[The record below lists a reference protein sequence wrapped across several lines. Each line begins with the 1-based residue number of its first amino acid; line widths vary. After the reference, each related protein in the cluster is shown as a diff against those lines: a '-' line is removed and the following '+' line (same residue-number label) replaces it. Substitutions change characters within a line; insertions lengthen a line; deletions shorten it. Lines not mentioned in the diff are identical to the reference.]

1 MRFSA
6 TRAVSFPTL
15 NSFSGCA
22 TMANKWRINPPD
34 APLTPEQLASLRE
47 RFARM
52 SLTGLADAYYAAW
65 LRCKM
70 EPGGK
75 PPRAAFM
82 QERVQAWKELRK
94 GG

>member
-1 MRFSA
+1 
-6 TRAVSFPTL
+6 
-15 NSFSGCA
+15 
-22 TMANKWRINPPD
+22 MANKWRMTAGP
-34 APLTPEQLASLRE
+34 PLTPEQLANLRQ

-75 PPRAAFM
+75 PPRAAFI
-82 QERVQAWKELRK
+82 QELVQAWKELRK

>member
-1 MRFSA
+1 
-6 TRAVSFPTL
+6 
-15 NSFSGCA
+15 
-22 TMANKWRINPPD
+22 MANKTAD
-34 APLTPEQLASLRE
+34 APLTSEQLAALRQ

-82 QERVQAWKELRK
+82 QELVQAWKELRK
-94 GG
+94 VG

>member
-1 MRFSA
+1 
-6 TRAVSFPTL
+6 
-15 NSFSGCA
+15 
-22 TMANKWRINPPD
+22 MANNPAD
-34 APLTPEQLASLRE
+34 APLTPEQLAALRQ

-52 SLTGLADAYYAAW
+52 SLTGLADAYNAAW

-75 PPRAAFM
+75 TPRAAFI
-82 QERVQAWKELRK
+82 QELVQAWKELRK

>member
-1 MRFSA
+1 M
-6 TRAVSFPTL
+6 
-15 NSFSGCA
+15 GEE
-22 TMANKWRINPPD
+22 MAKEPAD
-34 APLTPEQLASLRE
+34 APLSPEQLAALRL

-75 PPRAAFM
+75 PPRAALI
-82 QERVQAWKELRK
+82 QELVQAWKELRK
-94 GG
+94 AG

>member
-1 MRFSA
+1 
-6 TRAVSFPTL
+6 
-15 NSFSGCA
+15 
-22 TMANKWRINPPD
+22 
-34 APLTPEQLASLRE
+34 
-47 RFARM
+47 M

-75 PPRAAFM
+75 PPRAAFI
-82 QERVQAWKELRK
+82 QELVQAWKELRK

>member
-1 MRFSA
+1 
-6 TRAVSFPTL
+6 
-15 NSFSGCA
+15 
-22 TMANKWRINPPD
+22 MANKAAD
-34 APLTPEQLASLRE
+34 APLTSEQLAAFRQ

-82 QERVQAWKELRK
+82 QELVQAWKELRK

>member
-1 MRFSA
+1 
-6 TRAVSFPTL
+6 
-15 NSFSGCA
+15 
-22 TMANKWRINPPD
+22 MANKPADEPF
-34 APLTPEQLASLRE
+34 TSQQLGALRQ

-75 PPRAAFM
+75 PPRAAFIR
-82 QERVQAWKELRK
+82 ELVQAWKELRK

>member
-1 MRFSA
+1 MA
-6 TRAVSFPTL
+6 KKAEDTPL
-15 NSFSGCA
+15 N
-22 TMANKWRINPPD
+22 
-34 APLTPEQLASLRE
+34 PEQLATLRQ

-75 PPRAAFM
+75 PPRAAFI
-82 QERVQAWKELRK
+82 QELVQAWKELRK